1 MTTLDIEN
9 RVSQKAEDYRL
20 LSTLFREPMVD
31 LSVKVKLLSTRLASF
46 DGSLT
51 SICEEMNELFKDGS
65 QSLEEYIIEYS
76 RLFIGPF
83 KLVAPP
89 YSSIYLEDKWEVMS
103 RSTQIVETFYQ
114 RAGLTL
120 ETKGSEPADH
130 ISTQLEFMY
139 YLNFKWNETGDTAY
153 LELQK
158 EFLYKIMT
166 HWIPKFNSAIQ
177 EGASLPFYR
186 LLGTLTELFIRQ
198 DFESIK

>member
-1 MTTLDIEN
+1 MDIEN
-9 RVSQKAEDYRL
+9 KVNLKAEVYRL
-20 LSTLFREPMVD
+20 LSRLFREPNAD
-31 LSVKVKLLSTRLASF
+31 LGVNVHLLSGALSNF
-46 DGSLT
+46 DESL
-51 SICEEMNELFKDGS
+51 SSVCEEMNQLFEDGS
-65 QSLEEYIIEYS
+65 QDLEEYVIEFS

-103 RSTQIVETFYQ
+103 RSTQIVETFYR

-139 YLNFKWNETGDTAY
+139 YLNFKWNETGNTEL

-166 HWIPKFNSAIQ
+166 HWIPKFNAAIQ
-177 EGASLPFYR
+177 EGASLRFYR
-186 LLGTLTELFIRQ
+186 LLGTLAELFIQQ
-198 DFESIK
+198 DFESIM